1 MLALPSPL
9 PIALLIVLLP
19 LNQLTNQQPT
29 VLSTALQRL
38 HLPWNQLSTAQP
50 TALSTAQQRLLTI
63 VQLILLNTQLA
74 YPQVLSIAKVLT
86 NLLPILLNT
95 APLTVHRIALMSL
108 LITVLLIVLP
118 YQNLLTSQLP
128 ILLNTV
134 HLHLSLL
141 TSLQLIVPSTQL
153 MHLRLSQLLIVQAT
167 PLARPIALLL
177 LSLLLIALLTVLLHL
192 NRLMSQPRTL
202 QATVPANQNLLM
214 SLQLIVQNIVPITL
228 RAHPLPIVQAY

>member
-29 VLSTALQRL
+29 VLSTVQQRL
-38 HLPWNQLSTAQP
+38 HLPWNRHSTARP

-86 NLLPILLNT
+86 NP
-95 APLTVHRIALMSL
+95 
-108 LITVLLIVLP
+108 
-118 YQNLLTSQLP
+118 LP

-134 HLHLSLL
+134 PLTVHPLQSRL
-141 TSLQLIVPSTQL
+141 TSQLHTLLNTAQQL
-153 MHLRLSQLLIVQAT
+153 PNPLTNQQPILLNTVQ
-167 PLARPIALLL
+167 ALLL
-177 LSLLLIALLTVLLHL
+177 LSLLAIA
-192 NRLMSQPRTL
+192 
-202 QATVPANQNLLM
+202 PA
-214 SLQLIVQNIVPITL
+214 
-228 RAHPLPIVQAY
+228 

>member
-1 MLALPSPL
+1 M
-9 PIALLIVLLP
+9 
-19 LNQLTNQQPT
+19 
-29 VLSTALQRL
+29 
-38 HLPWNQLSTAQP
+38 
-50 TALSTAQQRLLTI
+50 
-63 VQLILLNTQLA
+63 QLILLNTQLA

-86 NLLPILLNT
+86 NPLPILLNT

-134 HLHLSLL
+134 LLLLSLL

-167 PLARPIALLL
+167 PLARPIVLLL
-177 LSLLLIALLTVLLHL
+177 PSLLPIALLTVLLPL
-192 NRLMSQPRTL
+192 NQLMSQPRTL
-202 QATVPANQNLLM
+202 PNTVRLLLNRPT
-214 SLQLIVQNIVPITL
+214 SLPPTVLNTVPITL
-228 RAHPLPIVQAY
+228 QAHPLPIVQAY